1 MEKTNKY
8 AHLKSLCRT
17 LYDYQAIRISIYN
30 RIVSKEYL
38 ADVELKENKE
48 LSEKDKAV
56 IRKNLIDKMIAWY
69 KEHHVAVDRPIR
81 LASRIKELEVLSKST
96 NGPIN
101 DFTKYNLVKDFVIMS
116 EREDEVKK
124 LLAYEIKDI
133 PIYIEFLSKVKGCG
147 PMMSAI
153 ILSNLDVHQAPH
165 VSSFWRY
172 CGIDTWENPETGERI
187 GRNNHSEQ
195 LIDREYIDKNGKPA
209 TRKGTTYNPAF
220 RTKMLGVLGD
230 SFIKHG
236 GKYREAYD
244 NAKYKYTNYREGWS
258 KLHVHRAAIRI
269 AIREFLRDLWT
280 TWRELE
286 GYPPELDWN
295 ETQRQRA
302 HGESAE
308 AGTEVNIDN
317 NGNLIP
323 DDIDAEL
330 PDEVLDTLY
339 EDEQIPVKS

>member
-1 MEKTNKY
+1 MKKNTY

-48 LSEKDKAV
+48 LSEADKAK
-56 IRKNLIDKMIAWY
+56 IRKNLIDSMIAWY
-69 KEHHVAVDRPIR
+69 KEHHTTVDMPIR
-81 LASRIKELEVLSKST
+81 LTSRIKALEVERART
-96 NGPIN
+96 NGPIE

-124 LLAYEIKDI
+124 ILAYEIQDI
-133 PIYIEFLSKVKGCG
+133 PIYQEFLSKVKGCG

-153 ILSNLDVHQAPH
+153 ILSNLDIHQAPH

-172 CGIDTWENPETGERI
+172 CGIDTWENPETGERV

-195 LIDREYIDKNGKPA
+195 LIDREYINKDGKVA

-244 NAKYKYTNYREGWS
+244 QAKFKYSNYRDGWN
-258 KLHVHRAAIRI
+258 KMHVHRASIRI

-280 TWRELE
+280 KWRELE

-295 ETQRQRA
+295 EAQRQRA

-308 AGTEVNIDN
+308 PEPQVQTDHAGNI
-317 NGNLIP
+317 LP
-323 DDIDAEL
+323 DDLNEDISE
-330 PDEVLDTLY
+330 EVL
-339 EDEQIPVKS
+339 KSL